1 MSDAE
6 YIDKP
11 ETFFRSAN
19 TSDGARMWSFVNEH
33 GVLELNSAYCYMLMA
48 THFGRHCLVAETAEQ
63 ADTNVDRRLAGFVL
77 SYRPPAQPQD
87 LFVWQ
92 IGVHPEMR
100 GRGLAKRMLHQLL
113 TLPANRGVQ
122 YITATV
128 ATGNEPSRALFR
140 GFARDTN
147 VACNESEFFT
157 ADMFPA
163 ELGGHEAE
171 DLFRIGPLDS
181 AGATEHVQE

>member
-11 ETFFRSAN
+11 EVFFRSAV
-19 TSDGARMWSFVNEH
+19 TRDGSRMWAFVKEH

-48 THFGRHCLVAETAEQ
+48 THFGRHCIV
-63 ADTNVDRRLAGFVL
+63 ADTAADADPADAKEMAGFVL
-77 SYRPPAQPQD
+77 SYRPPAKQD
-87 LFVWQ
+87 ELFVWQ
-92 IGVHPEMR
+92 IGVHPKMR
-100 GRGLAKRMLHQLL
+100 GRGLAKHMLHQLL

-147 VACNESEFFT
+147 LECEETGFFT
-157 ADMFPA
+157 PDMFP
-163 ELGGHEAE
+163 EGLGGHEAE
-171 DLFRIGPLDS
+171 DLFRIGPMDS
-181 AGATEHVQE
+181 AGATSHV

>member
-1 MSDAE
+1 MSGDIE
-6 YIDKP
+6 KP
-11 ETFFRSAN
+11 ELFFRSA
-19 TSDGARMWSFVNEH
+19 TTADGARMWSFVKEH

-48 THFGRHCLVAETAEQ
+48 THFGQHCMIAESAAE
-63 ADTNVDRRLAGFVL
+63 AGTDASRRLAGFVL
-77 SYRPPAQPQD
+77 SYRPPQKPEE

-100 GRGLAKRMLHQLL
+100 GRGLAKQMLHQLL

-122 YITATV
+122 YITASV

-147 VACNESEFFT
+147 VECEEANFFKQ
-157 ADMFPA
+157 DMFPREQA
-163 ELGGHEAE
+163 EHEAE

-181 AGATEHVQE
+181 AGATAHV